1 MIPTSPIVSY
11 LYLSLREYLSSTSG
25 YLEFAFFLLS
35 ASLYLSYQESDF
47 FYTLICITA
56 FFVSN
61 VINMRILSRQSGS
74 LVSSAYSTLGTSQ
87 IIKYLPILSALITLI
102 ILLPLMLKDSGHI
115 EPMGFIRICLFILT
129 STYLSTALL
138 ILTQGLKQTGGRLS
152 WTTTLLI
159 GFLFLIFI
167 PLTLFY
173 FGLPIRQTSVFCL
186 CDIEVW
192 ALVKFSTYFVCSLI
206 TLKIALWKGHFDPEA
221 K

>member
-1 MIPTSPIVSY
+1 MIPIVSY

-25 YLEFAFFLLS
+25 YLEFLFFLIS
-35 ASLYLSYQESDF
+35 AGLYLSYQESDF
-47 FYTLICITA
+47 FYTLICITS
-56 FFVSN
+56 FFISN
-61 VINMRILSRQSGS
+61 IINMRILSRQSGS

-87 IIKYLPILSALITLI
+87 IIKYIPILSAFITLI
-102 ILLPLMLKDSGHI
+102 ILLPLMLRDSGHI

-159 GFLFLIFI
+159 GFVFLVFI

-173 FGLPIRQTSVFCL
+173 FGLPIRQASVFCL
-186 CDIEVW
+186 CNIEVW
-192 ALVKFSTYFVCSLI
+192 ALLKFSVYFVCSLI
-206 TLKIALWKGHFDPEA
+206 MLKIALWKGHFDPEV